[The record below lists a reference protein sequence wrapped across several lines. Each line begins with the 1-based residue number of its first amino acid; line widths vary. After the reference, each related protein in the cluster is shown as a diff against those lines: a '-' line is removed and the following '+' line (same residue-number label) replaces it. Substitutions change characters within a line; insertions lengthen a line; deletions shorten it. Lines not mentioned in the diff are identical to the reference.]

1 MTAAAVKPLR
11 LAVLISGRGSNMLAI
26 ARACREGREGRI
38 PAEIVTVL
46 SDVPG
51 VAGLDSAREL
61 GLAADCIDAGGF
73 RPGGRFDKPAFEAAL
88 SAAIDASQPDLII
101 LAGFM
106 RVLSPAFTARYA
118 GRLLNIHPSLLP
130 AYKGLHTHERVLE
143 SGDAWHGVTVHF
155 VTAELDGGPLL
166 GQARVPVLAGDDVAR
181 LSARV
186 QRQEHILFPTVI
198 DWIARGRLRW
208 NNGSPQFDGVALV
221 TPRMLPD
228 AQAS

>member
-26 ARACREGREGRI
+26 ARACRDGQVA
-38 PAEIVTVL
+38 AEIVTVL

-51 VAGLDSAREL
+51 VAGLDAAREL
-61 GLAADCIDAGGF
+61 GLPAASIDARTF
-73 RPGGRFDKPAFEAAL
+73 RTEGRFDKPAFEAAL
-88 SAAIDASQPDLII
+88 SAAIDDSRPDLVV

-106 RVLSPAFTARYA
+106 RVLSPAFTARYS

-143 SGDAWHGVTVHF
+143 AGDASHGVTVHY

-166 GQARVPVLAGDDVAR
+166 GQARVPVLPGDDAAS

-186 QRQEHILFPTVI
+186 QRQEHILFPLVI

-208 NNGSPQFDGVALV
+208 NDGSPQFDGDALT
-221 TPRMLPD
+221 TPRQLPEQP
-228 AQAS
+228 AA

>member
-1 MTAAAVKPLR
+1 MTGDAVKPLR

-26 ARACREGREGRI
+26 AAACREGRTAAG
-38 PAEIVTVL
+38 IVTVI

-51 VAGLDSAREL
+51 VAGLDSARGL
-61 GLAADCIDAGGF
+61 GLQTACVDAAAF
-73 RPGGRFDKPAFEAAL
+73 RRDGRLDKPGFEAAL
-88 SAAIDASQPDLII
+88 AAAIDEARPDLVI

-106 RVLSPAFTARYA
+106 RVLSADFVARYA

-143 SGDAWHGVTVHF
+143 AGDAEHGVTVHY

-166 GQARVPVLAGDDVAR
+166 LQARVPVLPGDDAGS

-186 QRQEHILFPTVI
+186 QRQEHIIYPMVI
-198 DWIARGRLRW
+198 DWIARGRLQW
-208 NNGSPQFDGVALV
+208 NDGSPRFDAEAL
-221 TPRMLPD
+221 TAPRRLD
-228 AQAS
+228 DIAG